1 LINNGS
7 GSLSDATASVCPL
20 LQTGA
25 LINDAVFVDLNR
37 DGYPDLVTV
46 GEWAPITVY
55 LNRKGML
62 QDATKEYIPFAT
74 SGWWNCIAADDL
86 DGDGYPDLIAG
97 NQGWNN
103 QFRASEKEPMEL
115 FYKDFDGNGSVDPI
129 LCYYL
134 QGKPYPAFSRDD
146 IMEQMPGLK
155 KQFLYYTDFADAGLN
170 DLFDSDEREDMQQ
183 LRANELAT
191 VILKNNGRQ
200 FTPQSLPA
208 EAQYAPVYAITVLDA
223 NGDGKKDVLLA
234 GNNSYTRIKFARFD
248 AGRGTLLLNDGKG
261 GWKYASQSVSGLG
274 LWGNVRAA
282 AQLGDHLV
290 FGRNDG
296 TASVY
301 QLKR

>member
-1 LINNGS
+1 MAG
-7 GSLSDATASVCPL
+7 GTALPPM
-20 LQTGA
+20 T
-25 LINDAVFVDLNR
+25 
-37 DGYPDLVTV
+37 
-46 GEWAPITVY
+46 
-55 LNRKGML
+55 
-62 QDATKEYIPFAT
+62 
-74 SGWWNCIAADDL
+74 L

-155 KQFLYYTDFADAGLN
+155 NNFSTTLILPMPGLMTY
-170 DLFDSDEREDMQQ
+170 LTSDEREDMQQ

-191 VILKNNGRQ
+191 MILKNNGKQ

-223 NGDGKKDVLLA
+223 DGDGTKDVLLA
-234 GNNSYTRIKFARFD
+234 GNNTYTRIKFARFD
-248 AGRGTLLLNDGKG
+248 AGRGTLLLNDRKG
-261 GWKYASQSVSGLG
+261 GWKYVPQSVSGLS
-274 LWGNVRAA
+274 LWGNIRSAT
-282 AQLGDHLV
+282 QLGDHLV

-296 TASVY
+296 AASVY
-301 QLKR
+301 RLKR